1 DNAVGGVIN
10 IITKT
15 GVGIGKPIAGRIEGG
30 VGSYGQREGNGSFST
45 NSGPWSSAVFGN
57 AVHSDGYR
65 KNNKLDQQNGVGEIR
80 YTTPEFSAF
89 F

>member
-1 DNAVGGVIN
+1 
-10 IITKT
+10 
-15 GVGIGKPIAGRIEGG
+15 PIAGRIEGG

-89 F
+89 FNLSGDRQQLGFP